1 MMAGSPLGEMMQS
14 MESMDMSAGLEELM
28 ANMDMEGGLMGS
40 EMMSQLGNM
49 EMNMKCACTPLA

>member
-1 MMAGSPLGEMMQS
+1 MAGSPMGEMMQ
-14 MESMDMSAGLEELM
+14 SMDMSAGLEDLM
-28 ANMDMEGGLMGS
+28 ANMDIMGS

>member
-1 MMAGSPLGEMMQS
+1 MMAGSPMGEMMQ
-14 MESMDMSAGLEELM
+14 SMDMSAGLEDLM
-28 ANMDMEGGLMGS
+28 ANMDIEGGLMGS

>member
-1 MMAGSPLGEMMQS
+1 MAGSPLGEMMQS

-49 EMNMKCACTPLA
+49 EMNMKCSCTPLA